1 MDRWES
7 LIVLMRILRVLLI
20 FAALALGVA
29 PVLMLINLTG
39 GGTGYG
45 LCEQGWTSCEGSFS
59 AGLARMTVL
68 CAGLFLLAA
77 GVRLISTLI
86 RRLERRRQF
95 RDFLTRQGG
104 GEG

>member
-20 FAALALGVA
+20 FTALGLGVA

-39 GGTGYG
+39 GDTGYG
-45 LCEQGWTSCEGSFS
+45 LCEQGWTSCEGSFT
-59 AGLARMTVL
+59 AGLVRMTVL

-86 RRLERRRQF
+86 RRIERRRQF
-95 RDFLTRQGG
+95 SDFLARQGIEDG
-104 GEG
+104 